1 MRLRPSRP
9 TTGEISGSRR
19 GLKALLAYGV
29 KNPNEQRQY
38 PIVGLGS
45 FAGVLDSRYVPYR
58 YGRGAGRG
66 LDLLWWDVVWY
77 GHYRFLALREL
88 SSLHLSF

>member
-1 MRLRPSRP
+1 M
-9 TTGEISGSRR
+9 
-19 GLKALLAYGV
+19 

-45 FAGVLDSRYVPYR
+45 FAEVLGSRYVPYL

-77 GHYRFLALREL
+77 GHYRFLAQALVFLPGARPCMRRFCFICMFKFSTL
-88 SSLHLSF
+88 

>member
-1 MRLRPSRP
+1 M
-9 TTGEISGSRR
+9 
-19 GLKALLAYGV
+19 

-45 FAGVLDSRYVPYR
+45 FAEVLGSRYVPYLC
-58 YGRGAGRG
+58 GRGAGRG
-66 LDLLWWDVVWY
+66 LDLLWRDVVWY
-77 GHYRFLALREL
+77 CHYRFLALREL

>member
-1 MRLRPSRP
+1 MSRP
-9 TTGEISGSRR
+9 AKIEG
-19 GLKALLAYGV
+19 LLAYGV
-29 KNPNEQRQY
+29 KTPNEQRQY

-45 FAGVLDSRYVPYR
+45 FAEVLGSRYVPYLC
-58 YGRGAGRG
+58 GRGAGRG